1 MLIKIRQKAMTWF
14 AKLLIILFVGAFGL
28 WGINNFFTE
37 QGNVNVAVV
46 DGAEIDLY
54 RYQNELN
61 QRQEN
66 LRRQLGQNID
76 PELLSTPSFRQG
88 VLDDLIGQV
97 LLSNDAQEQGY
108 QIGDQQLAQTIQQTE
123 FFHSDG
129 RFDPEVYE
137 QALRSAGYTKGRY
150 EELQRQQL
158 PLSQI
163 QRSFAE
169 TAFVIEQDLNE
180 TLKLAEQTR
189 TADYVVVDHARFL
202 EDVSVDALEIEK
214 EYNDNADNYR
224 ASARMKVNYIELSV
238 DALADEIELTDE
250 DLRRAYD
257 ENSDQ
262 YTEPEQRSASHILVK
277 LAQDADDAAQQE
289 ALEKAQSLTEQARSG
304 ADFAELAKENSDDAG
319 SAANGGDLELISP
332 GAMVK
337 PFEDAVF
344 ALELDKVSDP
354 VKSRFGYHV
363 IKLTAYEAAKQKPFE
378 DAREELLQNEKR
390 LRSENRFAELVEIF
404 QNLVYENPES
414 LDIAA
419 TDGELDLEIKESDW
433 FTLNQGAGI
442 AENPRVRTTAFS
454 DDVLVDDLNSEA
466 IEHSDDRVV
475 ALHKLEY
482 EDSRLK
488 SLDEVREQIED
499 GLKVQ
504 KAKEQAVQFGQQL
517 LEKLNSG
524 NAWDDIIEESELQA
538 QVMPALQREAG
549 AQPVRQISE
558 VVFAAPVADES
569 SPGYGGVELDNGE
582 YALYRLTGV
591 ADADPETVNEG
602 RKEQIRTAMVQR
614 WGQDSY
620 ALYQQELRN
629 SAEIKTFPD
638 QL

>member
-14 AKLLIILFVGAFGL
+14 AKALIILFVGAFGL

-46 DGAEIDLY
+46 DGTEIDLY

-66 LRRQLGQNID
+66 LRRRLGQNID
-76 PELLSTPSFRQG
+76 PALLSTPSFRQG

-97 LLSNDAQEQGY
+97 LLSNDAREQGY
-108 QIGDQQLAQTIQQTE
+108 QISDNQLAAAIQQTE

-137 QALRSAGYTKGRY
+137 QALRSANYTIDGY
-150 EELQRQQL
+150 EQLQRQQL
-158 PLSQI
+158 PLNQI

-169 TAFVIEQDLNE
+169 TAFVIDQDLNE
-180 TLKLAEQTR
+180 TLKLVEQTR
-189 TADYVVVDHARFL
+189 TADYAIIDHARFL
-202 EDVSVDALEIEK
+202 EDVTVDDAEIEQ
-214 EYNDNADNYR
+214 EYNDNPDSYR
-224 ASARMKVNYIELSV
+224 APARMKVSYIELSV
-238 DALADEIELTDE
+238 DALTDEIQLTEE

-277 LAQDADDAAQQE
+277 LAQDADETTQQA
-289 ALEKAQSLTEQARSG
+289 ALEKAESLAEQARSG
-304 ADFAELAKENSDDAG
+304 ADFAELAKEHSEDAG
-319 SAANGGDLELISP
+319 SAANGGDLGLISP

-344 ALELDKVSDP
+344 ALELDQVSDP

-363 IKLTAYEAAKQKPFE
+363 IELTGYQEAKQKPFE
-378 DAREELLQNEKR
+378 DAREELQQNEKR
-390 LRSENRFAELVEIF
+390 LRSENRFVELADIF

-414 LDIAA
+414 LEVAA
-419 TDGELDLEIKESDW
+419 NDGELDLEIKESDW
-433 FTLNQGAGI
+433 FTADQGSGI
-442 AENPRVRTTAFS
+442 AENPAVRAAAFS
-454 DDVLVDDLNSEA
+454 DDVLADDLNSDA
-466 IEHSDDRVV
+466 IEVSDDRIV
-475 ALHKLEY
+475 ALHKLDY
-482 EDSRLK
+482 EDSRLQ
-488 SLDEVREQIED
+488 SLDEVREQIESS
-499 GLKVQ
+499 LKVQ
-504 KAKEQAVQFGQQL
+504 KAKEQAVQFGRQL
-517 LEKLNSG
+517 LEKLNGGS
-524 NAWDDIIEESELQA
+524 AWDDIIEESELQA
-538 QVMPALQREAG
+538 QAMPALQREAG
-549 AQPVRQISE
+549 APPAQEISE
-558 VVFAAPVADES
+558 VVFAAPAASED

-591 ADADPETVNEG
+591 VDADPETVDEG
-602 RKEQIRTAMVQR
+602 RKEQIRAAMVQR
-614 WGQDSY
+614 WGQESY